1 MPVVVVQFDH
11 QQQAIN
17 FNYSSSHGGSGC
29 CSVAGGG
36 CLTTPLQI
44 ILWEL
49 GRSELVDC
57 YSWHVFSVLLNSNET
72 GIMATTWIHVLSVYH
87 RKSRIGNF
95 VGEECLSLK
104 EDKYCHGFC
113 WLSLSVLKER
123 DLGGILR
130 TVTVPGKGPWK
141 KVGLPWRSQTNKM
154 WTLFDRRRNCCFN

>member
-36 CLTTPLQI
+36 CLTTSLQI

-57 YSWHVFSVLLNSNET
+57 YS
-72 GIMATTWIHVLSVYH
+72 
-87 RKSRIGNF
+87 
-95 VGEECLSLK
+95 
-104 EDKYCHGFC
+104 
-113 WLSLSVLKER
+113 
-123 DLGGILR
+123 
-130 TVTVPGKGPWK
+130 
-141 KVGLPWRSQTNKM
+141 
-154 WTLFDRRRNCCFN
+154 